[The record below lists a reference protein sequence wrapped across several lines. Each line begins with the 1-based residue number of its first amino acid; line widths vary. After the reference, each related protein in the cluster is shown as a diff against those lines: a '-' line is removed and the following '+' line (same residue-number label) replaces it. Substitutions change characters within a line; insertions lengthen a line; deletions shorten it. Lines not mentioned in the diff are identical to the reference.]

1 MSSAVVFAYHNVGVR
16 CLSVLL
22 AGGVD
27 VRLVVTHED
36 DPGERIWFSSVREL
50 CAEKDIPCIAPD
62 NANTPQI
69 EARVAALDADFL
81 FSFYYRQMLKAPLL
95 QSARR
100 GAYNMHG
107 SLLPQYRG
115 RAPVNWAVLH
125 GERETGA
132 TLHQMTVKPDNGPI
146 VDQFAVPILPDDTA
160 QEVFQKVT
168 VAAELCLVRTL
179 PKLIDGSADHRTQD
193 LTQGAYFGG
202 RRAEDGRI
210 DWRQN
215 ARQIHNL
222 VRAVSRP
229 YPGAFSDFPQGRL
242 ILWRT
247 RVIDDLS
254 LRETSGMLANRGDCL
269 EIHPA
274 GGGIL
279 RVLEAD
285 FCGLPVLL
293 AGSPA
298 QAPCSQ
304 PLPTPPL
311 D

>member
-36 DPGERIWFSSVREL
+36 DPGERIWFSSVRQL
-50 CAEKDIPCIAPD
+50 CAEREIPCIVPD
-62 NANTPQI
+62 TPNTPEI

-81 FSFYYRQMLKAPLL
+81 FSFYYRHMLKSPLL

-107 SLLPQYRG
+107 SLLPRYRG
-115 RAPVNWAVLH
+115 RVPVNWAVLH

-132 TLHQMTVKPDNGPI
+132 TLHQMTIKPDNGPI

-168 VAAELCLVRTL
+168 VAAELCLVRSL
-179 PKLIDGSADHRTQD
+179 PKLIDGTAEHRTQD

-210 DWRQN
+210 DWQQN

-247 RVIDDLS
+247 RVIDDQG
-254 LRETSGMLANRGDCL
+254 LRETSGTLANHGNSI

-274 GGGIL
+274 GGGVL

-285 FCGLPVLL
+285 FCGLPVL
-293 AGSPA
+293 ADPPG

-304 PLPTPPL
+304 PLPAPIL

>member
-16 CLSVLL
+16 CLRALL

-36 DPGERIWFSSVREL
+36 DPGERIWFSSVRQL
-50 CAEKDIPCIAPD
+50 CAENDIPCIAPD
-62 NANTPQI
+62 NANTPEI

-81 FSFYYRQMLKAPLL
+81 FSFYYRHMLKSPLL
-95 QSARR
+95 QCVRR

-107 SLLPQYRG
+107 SLLPRYRG

-168 VAAELCLVRTL
+168 VAAELCLTRTL
-179 PKLIDGSADHRTQD
+179 PKLIEGSAEHRTQD

-210 DWRQN
+210 DWQQN

-229 YPGAFSDFPQGRL
+229 YPGAFSDFPAGRL
-242 ILWRT
+242 VLWRT
-247 RVIDDLS
+247 RVIDDQG
-254 LRETSGMLANRGDCL
+254 LREGSGMLANDGDCI
-269 EIHPA
+269 EIHPR

-279 RVLEAD
+279 RVLEGD
-285 FCGLPVLL
+285 FCGLPLH
-293 AGSPA
+293 AGVPA
-298 QAPCSQ
+298 QAPGSQ
-304 PLPTPPL
+304 PLPAPTP